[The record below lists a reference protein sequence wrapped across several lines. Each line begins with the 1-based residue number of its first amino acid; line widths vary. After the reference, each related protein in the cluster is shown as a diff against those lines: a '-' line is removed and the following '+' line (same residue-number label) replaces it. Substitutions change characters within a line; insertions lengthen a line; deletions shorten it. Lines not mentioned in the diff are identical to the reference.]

1 MTLLPLSI
9 CQKLYESRKIY
20 LPLDFA
26 RLVVG
31 TAPADGDKV
40 SEVKPGE
47 TRQDTSVS
55 SVACGVLPRP
65 ANTFVS
71 HCSCYII
78 TYLTIQHY
86 ATYDTSVNTILV
98 AYLLIKALQL
108 RQLQCICLKI
118 VRLWRKTNS
127 MDKIS

>member
-1 MTLLPLSI
+1 MTLFPLSI
-9 CQKLYESRKIY
+9 YQKLYESRKTY

-26 RLVVG
+26 QLVVG
-31 TAPADGDKV
+31 TAPAGGDKV

-47 TRQDTSVS
+47 TRQDTSAS

-71 HCSCYII
+71 HCVCYII
-78 TYLTIQHY
+78 TYPTIQHY
-86 ATYDTSVNTILV
+86 AITFDTSVNTILV

-108 RQLQCICLKI
+108 R
-118 VRLWRKTNS
+118 
-127 MDKIS
+127 